1 MKNFSSISAH
11 SSFRKYALPALKA
24 AVSGFFGCDVTF
36 VMAPLEWAAD
46 KYSIDISSTPR
57 RGFYPVND
65 STAIVLGRVIEN
77 RKPIACFALELTN
90 GNFAFKAPL
99 LQTFE
104 GVLTHLT
111 SSGFRTGYTQGAK
124 DFSESM
130 IVETIGKHFGKGR
143 FGYQQ
148 VVQFVEMFQRLSNT
162 QFEGD
167 NFSTGLILTR
177 SPTAF
182 DSKRP
187 DGRSGGTVMLLDNPV
202 PMSLGTEIKKRFWY
216 LADGRTS
223 YFLCVGRS
231 GKTPLIVGQ
240 FFLNPEFAHGDPYL
254 DTYTLSRTLRGSDAL
269 FRVMSIGEASVVGGD
284 GLELLYKEGAWR
296 ARSLV
301 DFRNVMQNFASV
313 PSKVADALIS
323 IVLRVSQ
330 SRRSALIWI
339 TEDESARDS
348 LLLTRNRLH
357 KTSMSL
363 LEPSHRSTIT
373 RFVTSDGAVVITPQ
387 GSVEYYGCIVDITNL
402 ETSGVSGTGESVGQI
417 LGKHGVAVKISQ
429 DGNIKVFYGERKQI
443 L

>member
-1 MKNFSSISAH
+1 MKDFSSISAH
-11 SSFRKYALPALKA
+11 SSFRKYALPVLKA
-24 AVSGFFGCDVTF
+24 TVSGFFGCDVKF
-36 VMAPLEWAAD
+36 VAAPLKWAAD
-46 KYSIDISSTPR
+46 QYSIDIASAPR
-57 RGFYPVND
+57 RGFYPVD
-65 STAIVLGRVIEN
+65 GSTAIILGRVIDN
-77 RKPIACFALELTN
+77 RKTMACFALELTN
-90 GNFAFKAPL
+90 GSFVYQAPL

-111 SSGFRTGYTQGAK
+111 SSGFRTRYTQGAK

-130 IVETIGKHFGKGR
+130 IVETIGKHFGKGT

-148 VVQFVEMFQRLSNT
+148 VVQFVEMFQRLSNAK
-162 QFEGD
+162 FEGE

-182 DSKRP
+182 FSERS
-187 DGRSGGTVMLLDNPV
+187 DGRPGGTVLPLENPI
-202 PMSLGTEIKKRFWY
+202 PMSLGSEIKKRFWY

-223 YFLCVGRS
+223 YFLCGGS
-231 GKTPLIVGQ
+231 PGKKPVIVGQ
-240 FFLNPEFAHGDPYL
+240 FFLNPEFAHGDPHL

-269 FRVMSIGEASVVGGD
+269 FRVMSVGEASVVGGD

-296 ARSLV
+296 ARSLL
-301 DFRNVMQNFASV
+301 DFRNIMQNFASAS
-313 PSKVADALIS
+313 SKVADVLIS

-339 TEDESARDS
+339 TEDESARKS
-348 LLLTRNRLH
+348 LLLTRHRLH

-363 LEPSHRSTIT
+363 LEPSHRSTII
-373 RFVTSDGAVVITPQ
+373 RFLTSDGAVVVTPQ
-387 GSVEYYGCIVDITNL
+387 GSVEYYGCIVDIAKL

-429 DGNIKVFYGERKQI
+429 DGNIKVFYGERKQV